1 MTTTIQ
7 EQDNQL
13 VAIME
18 GRLDTAAAQQAQKD
32 LEPLKACN
40 GRDIVLDCTAL
51 EYIASSG
58 LRIFLNLLQAAKG
71 QGSQVIIQG
80 ANEYL
85 RQVFNMT
92 GFSHLFVIK

>member
-58 LRIFLNLLQAAKG
+58 LRIFLNLLQEAKG